1 MEKQFYGLIGA
12 ALIIFYCMAN
22 IQAQSDRESA
32 RTSVVKIT
40 TNYSVRNT
48 NSGRMERRVGT
59 GTGFCW
65 DESMYV
71 VTALHVVA
79 GVNDITVHN
88 SAGNRTGASIT
99 KVLLEADLAL
109 LRLDSDLGLV
119 PLKLEPVN
127 PNAAKRFT
135 IWGFPHSVFKMQD
148 NEIRLSRSLEEKPI
162 LDHLIN
168 GDKLKYE
175 LEKQRYPSPK
185 ASILKISSIIQP
197 GQSGAPLFT
206 SDGKVVGVADG
217 GLRGGTAL
225 LNWAMPAATY
235 VPLLLTSNDTS
246 PTTLSIQA
254 SLFNSSSTVMPEDML
269 ADERVRSSMFSD
281 EGSGANEFSGMDN
294 DRNNQYYEILA
305 RDEMNNTIH
314 LNGKQITKTWTASF
328 GDIISTL
335 SREEANEIQKIV
347 EDYDVDLDDTYYDIY
362 EDFETGATISIP
374 YGEMFDASNGWYYT
388 CNADQSLCYYILPY
402 ESDSYENANY
412 QAMALFNGFLES
424 GHWETE
430 EDYEEPDE
438 IELFDDDQEAT
449 YLFTRFAANEWDGR
463 VLEFTADII
472 DTSLLVGVLIYDESK
487 MEDYNYRRQF
497 LHFEMALELRDFAKY

>member
-1 MEKQFYGLIGA
+1 MKKQFFGFIGA
-12 ALIIFYCMAN
+12 ALIVLCCLPGIK
-22 IQAQSDRESA
+22 AQSDLENA

-48 NSGRMERRVGT
+48 NSGRLERRIGT

-65 DESMYV
+65 DKSMYV

-79 GVNDITVHN
+79 GVKDITVHN
-88 SAGNRTGASIT
+88 SAGNRTGATIS

-109 LRLDSDLGLV
+109 LKLDSDLGLV

-127 PNAAKRFT
+127 PNAARRFT
-135 IWGFPHSVFKMQD
+135 IWGFPHAVFKMQD
-148 NEIRLSRSLEEKPI
+148 HEIRLSRSLEEKPI

-175 LEKQRYPSPK
+175 LEKQKYPSPN
-185 ASILKISSIIQP
+185 ANILKISSIIQP

-206 SDGKVVGVADG
+206 AEGKVVGVADG

-225 LNWAMPAATY
+225 LNWAMPAYTY

-246 PTTLSIQA
+246 PATISIQA
-254 SLFNSSSTVMPEDML
+254 SLFNSSSTILPDEML
-269 ADERVRSSMFSD
+269 ADERERSSMFHADDTGTD
-281 EGSGANEFSGMDN
+281 EFKQFQHDSFDA
-294 DRNNQYYEILA
+294 YYEILA
-305 RDEMNNTIH
+305 REEMENTIY
-314 LNGKQITKTWTASF
+314 LNGNQITKTWTAGFSE
-328 GDIISTL
+328 IISTL
-335 SREEANEIQKIV
+335 SREEADEIRAIV
-347 EDYDVDLDDTYYDIY
+347 EDYGVSLDDTYYDIY

-374 YGEMFDASNGWYYT
+374 YGEMFDAANGWYYT
-388 CNADQSLCYYILPY
+388 CNADQSLCYYVLPH
-402 ESDSYENANY
+402 ESEGYENAKY

-430 EDYEEPDE
+430 EDSDEPDQ
-438 IELFDDDQEAT
+438 IDLFDDDQEAT
-449 YLFTRFAANEWDGR
+449 YMFTRFAASEWDER

-472 DTSLLVGVLIYDESK
+472 DSSLLVGVLIYDESK
-487 MEDYNYRRQF
+487 MEDYEYRRQF

>member
-1 MEKQFYGLIGA
+1 MEKQFYKFIGA
-12 ALIIFYCMAN
+12 ALIILCCLPQL
-22 IQAQSDRESA
+22 QAQTDLESA

-65 DESMYV
+65 DESMHV

-254 SLFNSSSTVMPEDML
+254 SLFSSSSTVLSDTE
-269 ADERVRSSMFSD
+269 EFGSD
-281 EGSGANEFSGMDN
+281 EFNHAEHEPN
-294 DRNNQYYEILA
+294 YYDLLA
-305 RDEMNNTIH
+305 REELENTIH
-314 LNGKQITKTWTASF
+314 LNGKYITKTWTASF
-328 GDIISTL
+328 SDIISTL
-335 SREEANEIQKIV
+335 SREEADEIREIV

-449 YLFTRFAANEWDGR
+449 YMFTRFAANEWDGR

-497 LHFEMALELRDFAKY
+497 LHFEMALELRDFANY